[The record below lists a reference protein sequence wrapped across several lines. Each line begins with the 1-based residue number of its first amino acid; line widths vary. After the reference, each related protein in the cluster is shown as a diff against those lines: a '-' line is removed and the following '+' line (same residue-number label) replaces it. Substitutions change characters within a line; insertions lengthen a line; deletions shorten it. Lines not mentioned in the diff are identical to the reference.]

1 MSFHD
6 LLHDEVDIIEDL
18 MDESKEVVERVIKE
32 QIEKA
37 LLDTG
42 DVTAAMSQV
51 AMAVEAELAD
61 LTTKA
66 YNTGASFVRLRM
78 KYDK

>member
-6 LLHDEVDIIEDL
+6 LLHDEVDIVEDL
-18 MDESKEVVERVIKE
+18 MDESKEIVERVIKE

-42 DVTAAMSQV
+42 DVTSAMEQV
-51 AMAVEAELAD
+51 ATAVEEELTD

-66 YNTGASFVRLRM
+66 YETGASFARLRSRY
-78 KYDK
+78 KR

>member
-18 MDESKEVVERVIKE
+18 MDESKEIVEGVIKK

-37 LLDTG
+37 LIDTG
-42 DVTAAMSQV
+42 DVTDAMSQV
-51 AMAVEAELAD
+51 AMAVEEELTD
-61 LTTKA
+61 LTTRA
-66 YNTGASFVRLRM
+66 YQTGAGFIRRRM
-78 KYDK
+78 ELAK